1 MGYLRGLT
9 IAAILAAAGAILL
22 ELILLQGFVAIPMA
36 PAIALVV
43 VLWVYMGL
51 WLPSYGLSKLGIGP
65 YEYIKS
71 SVYQPLIASVVAI
84 AALWALGSI
93 LPKEDNNW
101 LVMLI
106 ISTAVVSACFT
117 AISLRKET
125 ADLVS
130 AVRRRFG
137 ADRES

>member
-1 MGYLRGLT
+1 
-9 IAAILAAAGAILL
+9 
-22 ELILLQGFVAIPMA
+22 MA

-43 VLWVYMGL
+43 VLWVYMGF
-51 WLPSYGLSKLGIGP
+51 WLPSYGLSKLGIRP
-65 YEYIKS
+65 YEYLKS

-93 LPKEDNNW
+93 LPKENTNW
-101 LVMLI
+101 MVMLI
-106 ISTAVVSACFT
+106 ISTAVVSASFT

-125 ADLVS
+125 ADLVV

-137 ADRES
+137 AVRES